1 MKKIFLM
8 AAFLVG
14 LCLQAQVST
23 TRINDIKLGMKLS
36 ELEKVIGQ
44 KVKMKLNE
52 YGYPEEPVTVVSK
65 GVTYKVSLTTN
76 GEEGA
81 NASKLSVYMI
91 KSSDSS
97 LKTLSGIK
105 VGSSLEDL
113 ISKYK
118 NLNISIFD
126 GYDDKTDK
134 RTKAFRYFNVEDYD
148 TGSLLQFY
156 IVNDKVVSFEV
167 MYNEGC

>member
-14 LCLQAQVST
+14 IGLQAQIST

-52 YGYPEEPVTVVSK
+52 DGYPEDPVTVVSK
-65 GVTYKVSLTTN
+65 GVTYKISLSST

-105 VGSSLEDL
+105 VGSTLDDL

-126 GYDDKTDK
+126 GYDEKTDK

-148 TGSLLQFY
+148 AGSILQFNL
-156 IVNDKVVSFEV
+156 VNDKVVSFDL